1 MKKRYVVLFIVV
13 ICIVLGVL
21 IFNKDDILREINYKI
36 TYNNKYRILNKDID
50 NKDCKK
56 DKDDIVCE
64 VNLGI
69 MKYSEHSEI
78 RVTLKKV
85 INEKEE

>member
-64 VNLGI
+64 VNLGT
-69 MKYSEHSEI
+69 M
-78 RVTLKKV
+78 
-85 INEKEE
+85 